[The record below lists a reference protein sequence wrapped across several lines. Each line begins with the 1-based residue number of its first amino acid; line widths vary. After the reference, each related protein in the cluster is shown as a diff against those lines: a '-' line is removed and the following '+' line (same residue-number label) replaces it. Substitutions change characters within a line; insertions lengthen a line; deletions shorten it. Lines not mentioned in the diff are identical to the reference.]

1 MMPPRNG
8 LTVWMPAAVY
18 IAKTT
23 EHPEEAKRFVAF
35 IASTKGCDVR
45 SAATARPAHI

>member
-1 MMPPRNG
+1 
-8 LTVWMPAAVY
+8 MPAAVY

-35 IASTKGCDVR
+35 IASTKGCDV
-45 SAATARPAHI
+45 AAPPTAPPART